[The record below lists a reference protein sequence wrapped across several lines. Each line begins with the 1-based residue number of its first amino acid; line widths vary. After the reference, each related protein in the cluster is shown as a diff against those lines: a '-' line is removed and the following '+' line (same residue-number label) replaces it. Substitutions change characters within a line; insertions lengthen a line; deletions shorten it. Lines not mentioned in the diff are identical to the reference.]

1 VLRKL
6 KRLRQLIPKLPEPTE
21 KQWAFLTYDVG
32 DPVPLEA
39 LYGGAAGGGKSTAL
53 LMSALLYIDVP
64 GYSALILRRTYTDL
78 ALPGALMDMAH
89 DWLEGSAATWHEM
102 EKTWRFPSGATLT
115 FGYLES
121 ERDKYRYQSAEFTFL
136 AFDELT
142 QFTESQYRYLL
153 SRLRKPEGLPVPLR
167 VRCATNPGGVGHD
180 WVRRRFIEEGPIAGR
195 VYLPATLDDN
205 PHLDREAYLRSLN
218 ELDPI
223 TRAQLL
229 EGDWNVRSGRMFRRE
244 WFRIAQERPA
254 GVRLVRYWDLAATE
268 PKAGR
273 DPDYT
278 AGALV
283 GLDEAGN
290 IWICHI
296 VRARLS
302 PGGVEELVRQT
313 ATVDGPGVPIYI
325 EEEPGASGKALIDHY
340 QRRVLPGYTVRPAP
354 ASGSKVARAQPLAAR
369 AEAGQVYILNGPWV
383 TGFLDEAEAFPEG
396 AHDDQVDA
404 AAGACQVLWALQKV
418 GFSGVRAVLRQRK
431 GIWR

>member
-1 VLRKL
+1 VLQKL
-6 KRLRQLIPKLPEPTE
+6 GQLRQLIPRLPEPTE
-21 KQWAFLTYDVG
+21 KQLAFLALDVG
-32 DPVPLEA
+32 DDVPLEA

-53 LMSALLYIDVP
+53 LMGALLYVDVP

-89 DWLEGSAATWHEM
+89 EWLEGSAATWHDM

-115 FGYLES
+115 FGYLEA

-167 VRCATNPGGVGHD
+167 VRCATNPGGIGHD
-180 WVRRRFIEEGPIAGR
+180 WVKRRFIEEGPAAGR
-195 VYLPATLDDN
+195 FYLPATLDDN
-205 PHLDREAYLRSLN
+205 PHLDRAAYLRSLS

-244 WFRIAQERPA
+244 WFRIAHERPP

-268 PKAGR
+268 PKPGR

-290 IWICHI
+290 VWICHV

-302 PGGVEELVRQT
+302 PGSVEELVRQT
-313 ATVDGPGVPIYI
+313 AVIDGLAVPIYI
-325 EEEPGASGKALIDHY
+325 EEEPGASGKALIDHF
-340 QRRVLPGYTVRPAP
+340 QRRVLQGYTVRPAP

-369 AEAGQVYILNGPWV
+369 AEAGQVYIVNGPWV
-383 TGFLDEAEAFPEG
+383 TAFLDEVEAFPEG

-404 AAGACQVLWALQKV
+404 VAGACQVLWALQKV
-418 GFSGVRAVLRQRK
+418 GFSGVRTVLRQRK